1 VAAFVFASLLFCY
14 AAIGEAVS
22 KPFVHP
28 GLLHSAADLDR
39 MRTNVAQG
47 IEPWAGAWRAF
58 TNGNRWIATDYKPRP
73 LEVVGRGVGS
83 TGQANISGDC
93 TAAYYNAIAWMI
105 TGEER
110 FARKSVEIMNAWS
123 YECRE
128 INGKDAVLCAGIY
141 GYKLLNAAEIIRAT
155 YKEWPEKD
163 VEQFKHLM
171 RDVFYP
177 IIADFATFANGN
189 WDAAA
194 ELTMIS
200 MGVFLDDRAMFDR
213 AARYYL
219 AGSGDGSLLYYI
231 INDTGQ
237 LQETGRD
244 QQHSQLGIGLLSCVA
259 ETAWHQG
266 VDLYGAYDN
275 RLLKGFEY
283 TARYNLGEEVPFTA
297 THDRTGKYNHQKA
310 SERGRPDLQI
320 YEMVFNH
327 YSNRVGIPVPYT
339 AKVAAA
345 QRPES
350 LAVDQ
355 VGGGTLL
362 FSLPEYKAA
371 APNKP
376 PAIPGPVIALS
387 GSHEISLSWAASV
400 GSSSYTVSRADKPE
414 GPFRVIAKDV
424 KLTTYTDNTPRPW
437 KVVYYTVSA
446 ANSFG
451 ASDDTLLACACIGLP
466 TPWSQRDVGDVGTK
480 GFTQFDGSIFT
491 LEGSGSDI
499 GGKSNQFQFAYV
511 PMRDNGAIVARYVPQ
526 TPSQFA
532 KMGLM
537 LRESE
542 SPESAMVALLIT
554 PVATTDIEV
563 PQWHLEL
570 LVRSGGGVAISTA
583 IGPALEA
590 PFVTWGRLMAP
601 FYLRLNREGNKF
613 IGSFS
618 ADGKKWTEI
627 GSTTMNM
634 SRELIGGLAACSRIQ
649 VSTTVMF
656 DHVTAPGWKQN

>member
-1 VAAFVFASLLFCY
+1 
-14 AAIGEAVS
+14 
-22 KPFVHP
+22 
-28 GLLHSAADLDR
+28 
-39 MRTNVAQG
+39 MNVAQG

-58 TNGNRWIATDYKPRP
+58 TNGNKWIAPDYKPRP

-93 TAAYYNAIAWMI
+93 TASYYNAIAWAVS
-105 TGEER
+105 GEER
-110 FARKSVEIMNAWS
+110 FAKKSVEIMNAWS
-123 YECRE
+123 YKCRE

-155 YKEWPEKD
+155 YKEWPEQD
-163 VEQFKHLM
+163 ITQFKHLM
-171 RDVFYP
+171 REVFYP
-177 IIADFATFANGN
+177 VIADFATFANGN

-194 ELTMIS
+194 EVTMIS

-213 AARYYL
+213 AARYYM
-219 AGSGDGSLLYYI
+219 AGSGDGSLLHYI

-283 TARYNLGEEVPFTA
+283 TAKYNLGEEVPFTP

-327 YSNRVGIPVPYT
+327 YANRVGMSARYT

-362 FSLPEYKAA
+362 FSLPPYKAA

-376 PAIPGPVIALS
+376 PATSGPVIAA
-387 GSHEISLSWAASV
+387 GSASEVSLSWAASV
-400 GSSSYTVSRADKPE
+400 GASSYTVSRADKPE
-414 GPFRVIAKDV
+414 GPFRAIAMDV
-424 KLTTYTDNTPRPW
+424 RQPTYTDATMR
-437 KVVYYTVSA
+437 KGEVVYYSVSA
-446 ANSFG
+446 ANELG
-451 ASDDTLLACACIGLP
+451 KSDDSFPVGACAGLP
-466 TPWSQRDVGDVGTK
+466 SPWSQPDIGTPEVR
-480 GFTQFDGSIFT
+480 GFTRFDGSTFT
-491 LEGSGSDI
+491 LEAGGSDI
-499 GGKSNQFQFAYV
+499 GGKSNQFQFAYL
-511 PMRDNGAIVARYVPQ
+511 PLSSNGAIVARYVPQ

-537 LRESE
+537 MRESE

-554 PVATTDIEV
+554 PEATTDIEV
-563 PQWHLEL
+563 PQWRLEL

-613 IGSFS
+613 TGSFS
-618 ADGKKWTEI
+618 ADGSKWTEI
-627 GSTTMNM
+627 GSTSMNTGP
-634 SRELIGGLAACSRIQ
+634 ELVGGLAACSRIK

-656 DHVTAPGWKQN
+656 DRVVAPGWKP